1 MTENY
6 TRLLVAKLTKATH
19 ERLKELAKQ
28 DRRSLSA
35 MSRIIIE
42 DYIEGR
48 VDGFTKT
55 ARDAQ

>member
-48 VDGFTKT
+48 VDGFLENH
-55 ARDAQ
+55 